1 MPFSGMPPACPNGE
15 CGGIGVPLS
24 AVDREAGCPACRVSG
39 RKAMRGSDLRC
50 IPRTGLFL
58 VIRLLTLIPEFMKKI
73 IACLAAGAFCL
84 AAGAQEIAPDSLAAA
99 PETEKSEHEGALD
112 KYRRSSLY
120 TVLIRHPEAK
130 YGEAIDSAFLSIP
143 VPDKF
148 NDHDLAL
155 KSFDAEQAPRQRK
168 GKVRDD
174 YNLQTIDRFVSENDI
189 PRAMIAKWFNRDA
202 AQGTFDMSLVQE
214 RGNYDASQLDIR
226 LADQSTLGRATLADA
241 GEELIGKTFLL
252 VNDITFVD
260 KGEKSAKAGG
270 WLRMLGAIAGA
281 ATGTDV
287 SSLTDSAAAL
297 VNEIDGFSVN
307 ITSYLYRLEWNDE
320 VAGTFYQQYWTDAS
334 APDAQRIAAFD
345 TTSLFKVSYVGKT
358 MTSAGNLASK
368 SFAKSKESQ
377 MLKVCTRAIDKS
389 IVQLQRDYDEFKV
402 NVPLYRI
409 NEDGTVDVQIG
420 LKEGLNARSQ
430 FDVLIPVEGENGR
443 TTYDKVGKIQPVE
456 GRIWDNRFGADE
468 EAAGLAA
475 ESGSGKATKETA
487 RKATDDEPLGNVSLD
502 ATTFKVLSGKGKI
515 VPGCL
520 VREVT
525 IKRDK

>member
-1 MPFSGMPPACPNGE
+1 
-15 CGGIGVPLS
+15 
-24 AVDREAGCPACRVSG
+24 
-39 RKAMRGSDLRC
+39 
-50 IPRTGLFL
+50 
-58 VIRLLTLIPEFMKKI
+58 MKKI
-73 IACLAAGAFCL
+73 IVCLAAGFICL
-84 AAGAQEIAPDSLAAA
+84 AARAQQIAPDSLPAVDA
-99 PETEKSEHEGALD
+99 SEQDSADKALD

-174 YNLQTIDRFVSENDI
+174 YNLQTIDRFVAENAI

-202 AQGTFDMSLVQE
+202 VQGTFDMSLVQE

-226 LADQSTLGRATLADA
+226 LADQSALGRATLADA

-281 ATGTDV
+281 AAGTDV
-287 SSLTDSAAAL
+287 SALTDSAVAL

-320 VAGTFYQQYWTDAS
+320 VAGTFYQLYWTDAS
-334 APDAQRIAAFD
+334 ARDAQRVAAFD

-368 SFAKSKESQ
+368 SFSKSKESQ

-430 FDVLIPVEGENGR
+430 FDVLIPVEGEDGR
-443 TTYDKVGKIQPVE
+443 TTYDKVGKIQPIE
-456 GRIWDNRFGADE
+456 DRIWDNRFGADE
-468 EAAGLAA
+468 EAAGMAA
-475 ESGSGKATKETA
+475 ERASGKATKSD
-487 RKATDDEPLGNVSLD
+487 KKSSDDEPLGNVSLD
-502 ATTFKVLSGKGKI
+502 ATTFRVLSGKGKI

>member
-1 MPFSGMPPACPNGE
+1 
-15 CGGIGVPLS
+15 
-24 AVDREAGCPACRVSG
+24 
-39 RKAMRGSDLRC
+39 
-50 IPRTGLFL
+50 
-58 VIRLLTLIPEFMKKI
+58 MKKLI
-73 IACLAAGAFCL
+73 LLLAAGAVSL
-84 AAGAQEIAPDSLAAA
+84 AVDAQEIAADSVPAF
-99 PETEKSEHEGALD
+99 PGTEQGSEEGSLS

-130 YGEAIDSAFLSIP
+130 YGQAIDSAFLSIP
-143 VPDKF
+143 TPDKF
-148 NDHDLAL
+148 NDHDLAV
-155 KSFDAEQAPRQRK
+155 KSFDAEKAPRQRK

-174 YNLQTIDRFVSENDI
+174 YNLQTIGRFVEENQI

-202 AQGTFDMSLVQE
+202 ETGTFDMSLVQE

-226 LADQSTLGRATLADA
+226 LADQSALGRATLADA

-270 WLRMLGAIAGA
+270 WLRIMGAIAGA
-281 ATGTDV
+281 ATGSDV
-287 SSLTDSAAAL
+287 SSLTDGAAAL

-334 APDAQRIAAFD
+334 APDAERIAAFD
-345 TTSLFKVSYVGKT
+345 TTSLFKVAFVGKT

-368 SFAKSKESQ
+368 SFSKSKEEQ

-420 LKEGLNARSQ
+420 LKEGINARSQ
-430 FDVLIPVEGENGR
+430 FDVLIPVEGDGGR
-443 TTYDKVGKIQPVE
+443 TTYDKVGRIQPID

-468 EAAGLAA
+468 DAAAMAA
-475 ESGSGKATKETA
+475 ENRSGKQV
-487 RKATDDEPLGNVSLD
+487 KASAKKDSDDEPLGNVTLD
-502 ATTFKVLSGKGKI
+502 ATTFRILSGKGKI